1 MIECL
6 KTFLAAYFNAT
17 GCEFWAVIGIC
28 LLYILRAIYVEW
40 ELSLQKRMPFFPYHI
55 MYHGQTY
62 TRHDGATHNFYGFYL
77 AAFGVAILLMSF
89 LEHLV
94 EGSVGTLAR
103 IEILAVVIG
112 FFGNTIGKIIAVIIL
127 TCYQVCHDLIHKGC
141 SEVER
146 ISAQGRKDPSSVP
159 IFRHIATLATIMG
172 GYLGIMAGIITA
184 YYLYF
189 IDAQTSGWA
198 LFIILSVPIIIFTL
212 EIYFRFS
219 KYAGANKFARKVAD
233 NTKYKVLIKYPKDG
247 EQLPHIVKPVD
258 PNEEWTRMEVKRKE

>member
-6 KTFLAAYFNAT
+6 KTFLATYFNAT

-28 LLYILRAIYVEW
+28 LLYILRAIYVEC
-40 ELSLQKRMPFFPYHI
+40 ELYLQKRMPFFPRHI

-103 IEILAVVIG
+103 IEILAVAIG
-112 FFGNTIGKIIAVIIL
+112 FFGNTIGKFTAIIPLV
-127 TCYQVCHDLIHKGC
+127 CYQICHDLIHKGY
-141 SEVER
+141 SAVER

-159 IFRHIATLATIMG
+159 IFIRIATIATIVG
-172 GYLGIMAGIITA
+172 GYLGIMAGIIIA

-189 IDAQTSGWA
+189 IDAQISGWA
-198 LFIILSVPIIIFTL
+198 LLIILSIPVIIFTL
-212 EIYFRFS
+212 DIYFRFS
-219 KYAGANKFARKVAD
+219 KYAGANKFAWKVAD
-233 NTKYKVLIKYPKDG
+233 NTKHKVLIKYPKDG
-247 EQLPHIVKPVD
+247 EQLSYIVESVD
-258 PNEEWTRMEVKRKE
+258 PNKEWTRIEVKKEE